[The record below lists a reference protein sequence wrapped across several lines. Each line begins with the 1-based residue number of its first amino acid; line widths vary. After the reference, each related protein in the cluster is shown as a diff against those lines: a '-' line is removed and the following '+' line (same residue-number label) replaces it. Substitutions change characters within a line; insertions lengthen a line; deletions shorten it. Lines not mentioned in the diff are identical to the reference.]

1 MRISIVM
8 ATAALALVF
17 AATVSARD
25 AGADQSNESTVQE
38 ATAGFYTALNAMFT
52 GDVDPMKEVWSHAED
67 VTFMGPDG
75 SVYVGWNEVLA
86 NLEVQTKMK
95 LGGEIRHEL
104 IMATV
109 GHDLAVVQCREV
121 GENVID
127 GKPIAVSLRATN
139 VFRKENGAW
148 KMIGHQTDNLPFLQ
162 K

>member
-25 AGADQSNESTVQE
+25 ASTDQSNESTVQE

-67 VTFMGPDG
+67 VTCMGPDG
-75 SVYVGWNEVLA
+75 SVKVGWNEVLA
-86 NLEVQTKMK
+86 NWEVQTKMK
-95 LGGEIRHEL
+95 LGGEIRHEQ

-109 GHDLAVVQCREV
+109 GQDLAVVQCREV

>member
-1 MRISIVM
+1 M

-25 AGADQSNESTVQE
+25 AGDAPANESTVQE

-52 GDVDPMKEVWSHAED
+52 GDVEPMKEVWSHAED

-75 SVYVGWNEVLA
+75 SVNVGWNEVRA
-86 NLEVQTKMK
+86 NWEVQAKRN

-109 GHDLAVVQCREV
+109 GQDLAVVQCREV

-127 GKPIAVSLRATN
+127 GKPIGVSLRATN
-139 VFRKENGAW
+139 IFRKENGAW
-148 KMIGHQTDNLPFLQ
+148 KMIGHQTDKLPFLQ

>member
-25 AGADQSNESTVQE
+25 AGVDQANESTVQE
-38 ATAGFYTALNAMFT
+38 ATAGFYTALNAMFA
-52 GDVDPMKEVWSHAED
+52 GDGEPMKEVWSHAED

-75 SVYVGWNEVLA
+75 SVNVGWNEVLA
-86 NLEVQTKMK
+86 NWEVQTKLK
-95 LGGEIRHEL
+95 LGGEIRCEL

-109 GHDLAVVQCREV
+109 GEDLAVVQCREV

-148 KMIGHQTDNLPFLQ
+148 KMIGHQTDKLPFLQ

>member
-25 AGADQSNESTVQE
+25 ADSAPSNESTVQE
-38 ATAGFYTALNAMFT
+38 ATAGFYAALNAMLT

-75 SVYVGWNEVLA
+75 SVNVGWNEVLA

-95 LGGEIRHEL
+95 LGGEIRHEQ
-104 IMATV
+104 IMVTV
-109 GHDLAVVQCREV
+109 GQDLAVMQCREV

>member
-1 MRISIVM
+1 MRLSIVM
-8 ATAALALVF
+8 ATAAFAFVC

-25 AGADQSNESTVQE
+25 AGVDQANESTVQE
-38 ATAGFYTALNAMFT
+38 ATDGFYAALNAMFT
-52 GDVDPMKEVWSHAED
+52 GDAEPFKEVWSHADD

-75 SVYVGWNEVLA
+75 SVNVGWDDVLA
-86 NLEVQTKMK
+86 NWEVQAEKK

-109 GHDLAVVQCREV
+109 GHELAVVQCREV

-148 KMIGHQTDNLPFLQ
+148 KMIGHQTDKLPFLQ

>member
-25 AGADQSNESTVQE
+25 AGAPQSNESTVQE

-67 VTFMGPDG
+67 VTCMGPDG
-75 SVYVGWNEVLA
+75 SVKVGWNEVLA
-86 NLEVQTKMK
+86 NWEVQTKMK
-95 LGGEIRHEL
+95 LGGEIRHEQ
-104 IMATV
+104 IMVTV
-109 GHDLAVVQCREV
+109 GQDLAVMQCREV
-121 GENVID
+121 GENIID
-127 GKPIAVSLRATN
+127 GKPVAVSLRATN

>member
-8 ATAALALVF
+8 ATAALALAF

-25 AGADQSNESTVQE
+25 ASTDQSNESTVQE

-67 VTFMGPDG
+67 VTLMGPDG
-75 SVYVGWNEVLA
+75 SVNVGWNEVLA
-86 NLEVQTKMK
+86 NWEVQAKMK
-95 LGGEIRHEL
+95 LGGEIRCEL

-109 GHDLAVVQCREV
+109 GEDLAVVQCREV

-148 KMIGHQTDNLPFLQ
+148 KMIGHQTDKLPFLQ

>member
-8 ATAALALVF
+8 ATAALAIVF
-17 AATVSARD
+17 AASVSARD
-25 AGADQSNESTVQE
+25 ASTAQSNESTVQE

-52 GDVDPMKEVWSHAED
+52 GDVDPMKDAWSHAED
-67 VTFMGPDG
+67 VTCMGPDG
-75 SVYVGWNEVLA
+75 SVKVGWNEVLA
-86 NLEVQTKMK
+86 NWEVQAKMK

-109 GHDLAVVQCREV
+109 GQDLAVVQCREV

-139 VFRKENGAW
+139 VFRKENGVW

>member
-25 AGADQSNESTVQE
+25 AGTAQSNESTVQE
-38 ATAGFYTALNAMFT
+38 ATASFYTALNAMFT

-67 VTFMGPDG
+67 VTCMGPDG
-75 SVYVGWNEVLA
+75 SVKVGWNDVLA
-86 NLEVQTKMK
+86 NWEVQTKMK
-95 LGGEIRHEL
+95 LGGEIRHEQ
-104 IMATV
+104 IMVTV
-109 GHDLAVVQCREV
+109 GQDLAVMQCREV

>member
-75 SVYVGWNEVLA
+75 SVNVGWNEVLA

-109 GHDLAVVQCREV
+109 GQDLAVVQCREV

>member
-1 MRISIVM
+1 
-8 ATAALALVF
+8 
-17 AATVSARD
+17 
-25 AGADQSNESTVQE
+25 
-38 ATAGFYTALNAMFT
+38 
-52 GDVDPMKEVWSHAED
+52 
-67 VTFMGPDG
+67 MGPDG
-75 SVYVGWNEVLA
+75 SVNVGWNEVLA
-86 NLEVQTKMK
+86 NWEVQAKMK

-109 GHDLAVVQCREV
+109 GQDLAVVQCREV

-148 KMIGHQTDNLPFLQ
+148 KMIGHQTDKLPFLQ

>member
-8 ATAALALVF
+8 ATAALAIVF
-17 AATVSARD
+17 AATVSARHAIIASSD
-25 AGADQSNESTVQE
+25 ESTVEE
-38 ATAGFYTALNAMFT
+38 AAAGFYTALNAMFT
-52 GDVDPMKEVWSHAED
+52 GDVDPMKDVWSHAED

-75 SVYVGWNEVLA
+75 SVKVGWNEVLA
-86 NLEVQTKMK
+86 NLDVQTQMK
-95 LGGEIRHEL
+95 LGGEIRHEP

-109 GHDLAVVQCREV
+109 GEDLAVMQCREV

-139 VFRKENGAW
+139 VFRKENGVW
-148 KMIGHQTDNLPFLQ
+148 KMISHQTDKLPFLQ

>member
-1 MRISIVM
+1 MRLSIVM
-8 ATAALALVF
+8 ATAALAIVG

-25 AGADQSNESTVQE
+25 SHIDQANESTVQE
-38 ATAGFYTALNAMFT
+38 ATDGFYAALNAMFT
-52 GDVDPMKEVWSHAED
+52 GDAEPFKEVWSHADD

-75 SVYVGWNEVLA
+75 SVNVGWDDVLA
-86 NLEVQTKMK
+86 NWEAQAGMK

-109 GHDLAVVQCREV
+109 GEDLAVVQCREV

-127 GKPIAVSLRATN
+127 GKPIEVSLRATN
-139 VFRKENGAW
+139 IFRKEDGAW
-148 KMIGHQTDNLPFLQ
+148 KMISHQTDQLPFLQ

>member
-25 AGADQSNESTVQE
+25 ASTVPSNESTVQE
-38 ATAGFYTALNAMFT
+38 ATAGFYAALNAMFT
-52 GDVDPMKEVWSHAED
+52 GDADPIKDVWSHAED

-75 SVYVGWNEVLA
+75 SVNVGWHDVLA
-86 NLEVQTKMK
+86 NWEVQAEMK

-109 GHDLAVVQCREV
+109 GQDLAVVQCREV

-127 GKPIAVSLRATN
+127 GKPVTVSLRATN

-148 KMIGHQTDNLPFLQ
+148 KMISHQTDKLPFLE

>member
-1 MRISIVM
+1 MRTSIVM

-25 AGADQSNESTVQE
+25 AGTAQANESTVQE
-38 ATAGFYTALNAMFT
+38 ATAGFYAALNAMFI
-52 GDVDPMKEVWSHAED
+52 GDADPFKEVWSHAED

-75 SVYVGWNEVLA
+75 SVNVGWNEVLA
-86 NLEVQTKMK
+86 NWEVQAKMK

-109 GHDLAVVQCREV
+109 GQDLAVVQCREV

-127 GKPIAVSLRATN
+127 GKPVAVSLRATN

-148 KMIGHQTDNLPFLQ
+148 KMIGHQTDKLPFLE

>member
-25 AGADQSNESTVQE
+25 AGADPSNESTVQE

-52 GDVDPMKEVWSHAED
+52 GNIDPMKEVWSHAED
-67 VTFMGPDG
+67 VTCMGPDG
-75 SVYVGWNEVLA
+75 SVKVGWNEVLA
-86 NLEVQTKMK
+86 NWEVQTKMK
-95 LGGEIRHEL
+95 LGGEIRYEQ
-104 IMATV
+104 IMVTV
-109 GHDLAVVQCREV
+109 GQDLAVMQCREV

>member
-1 MRISIVM
+1 MRISIIM
-8 ATAALALVF
+8 ATAALALGF
-17 AATVSARD
+17 AATGSARD
-25 AGADQSNESTVQE
+25 AGVDPANESTVQA

-52 GDVDPMKEVWSHAED
+52 GDVGPMTETWSHADD

-75 SVYVGWNEVLA
+75 SVEVGWHEVLA
-86 NLEVQTKMK
+86 NLEVQTKLK
-95 LGGEIRHEL
+95 LGGEIRPEE
-104 IMATV
+104 IMVTV

-127 GKPIAVSLRATN
+127 GKPVAVSLRATN

-148 KMIGHQTDNLPFLQ
+148 KMIGHQTDKLPFLQ

>member
-1 MRISIVM
+1 MRISIIM
-8 ATAALALVF
+8 ATAALALGF

-25 AGADQSNESTVQE
+25 AGVDPAKESTVQA

-52 GDVDPMKEVWSHAED
+52 GDADPIQEVWSHAED

-75 SVYVGWNEVLA
+75 SVNVGWHEVRA
-86 NLEVQTKMK
+86 NWEVQAEMK

-127 GKPIAVSLRATN
+127 GKPVAVSLRATN

-148 KMIGHQTDNLPFLQ
+148 KMIGHQTDKLPFLQ

>member
-25 AGADQSNESTVQE
+25 AGVGPSNESTVQE

-75 SVYVGWNEVLA
+75 SVNVGWNDVLA
-86 NLEVQTKMK
+86 NWEVQTKMK

-109 GHDLAVVQCREV
+109 GQDLAVVQCREV

-127 GKPIAVSLRATN
+127 GKPIEVSLRATN
-139 VFRKENGAW
+139 VFRKKNGAW
-148 KMIGHQTDNLPFLQ
+148 KMIGHQTDKLPFLQ

>member
-1 MRISIVM
+1 MRLSIVM
-8 ATAALALVF
+8 ATAALALVG

-25 AGADQSNESTVQE
+25 TDQANESTVQD
-38 ATAGFYTALNAMFT
+38 ATAGFYAALNAMFT
-52 GDVDPMKEVWSHAED
+52 GDADPFKDVWSHADD

-75 SVYVGWNEVLA
+75 SVNVGWNEVLA
-86 NLEVQTKMK
+86 NWEVQAKMK

-109 GHDLAVVQCREV
+109 GQDLAVVQCREV
-121 GENVID
+121 GENIID

-139 VFRKENGAW
+139 IFRKENGAW
-148 KMIGHQTDNLPFLQ
+148 KMISHQTDQLPFLQ